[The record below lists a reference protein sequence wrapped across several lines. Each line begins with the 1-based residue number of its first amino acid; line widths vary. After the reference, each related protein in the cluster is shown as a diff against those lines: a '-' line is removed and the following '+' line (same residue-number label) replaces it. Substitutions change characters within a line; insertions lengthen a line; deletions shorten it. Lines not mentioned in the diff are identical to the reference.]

1 MIDSY
6 YTIKKQATGEL
17 TEKRS
22 RFIATV
28 LPVETQEQAMQYI
41 DALRSKYWD
50 ARHNVYAYTLLDG
63 QVKRYSDDGEPQGT
77 AGVPILNVL
86 EKMQL
91 QNTLVVVTRYFGGIL
106 LGTGG
111 LVRAYSQTAKIGLEQ
126 AGVVLRCLCNEI
138 KITCDY
144 NLLGKIQK
152 FIEKNGIKLKEI
164 SYADSVSVYVH
175 HKIEETDKLIAQLT
189 ELTDAAVQT
198 EIIGQ
203 AYQDFE
209 EMV

>member
-1 MIDSY
+1 MVDCY
-6 YTIKKQATGEL
+6 YTIENKATGEL
-17 TEKRS
+17 IEKRS

-28 LPVETQEQAMQYI
+28 LPVTTAEEAQQYI

-63 QVKRYSDDGEPQGT
+63 NIKRYSDDGEPQGT
-77 AGVPILNVL
+77 AGVPVLSVL
-86 EKMQL
+86 EKMNL

-164 SYADSVSVYVH
+164 TYSDSVSVYVY
-175 HKIEETDKLIAQLT
+175 HKVEDTDKLISQLV

-198 EIIGQ
+198 EINGQ
-203 AYQDFE
+203 VYCDFKE
-209 EMV
+209 E

>member
-6 YTIKKQATGEL
+6 YTIEKQATGEL

-77 AGVPILNVL
+77 AGVPVLNVL

-111 LVRAYSQTAKIGLEQ
+111 LVRAYSQTAKIGVEQ

-152 FIEKNGIKLKEI
+152 FIEKNNIKLKEI
-164 SYADSVSVYVH
+164 TYSDSVAVYVH
-175 HKIEETDKLIAQLT
+175 HKMEETDKLIAQIV
-189 ELTDAAVQT
+189 ELTDASAKT
-198 EIIGQ
+198 EIVGQ
-203 AYQDFE
+203 AYQDFSE
-209 EMV
+209 

>member
-50 ARHNVYAYTLLDG
+50 ARHNVYAYTLLEG

-175 HKIEETDKLIAQLT
+175 HKIEETDRLIAQLT

-203 AYQDFE
+203 DYQDFE

>member
-50 ARHNVYAYTLLDG
+50 ARHNVYAYTLLEG

-175 HKIEETDKLIAQLT
+175 HKMEETDKLIAQLT

>member
-126 AGVVLRCLCNEI
+126 AGIVLRCLCNEI

>member
-1 MIDSY
+1 MADSY
-6 YTIKKQATGEL
+6 YTVEKQATGEL

-28 LPVETQEQAMQYI
+28 LPVQTQEEAMQYI

-77 AGVPILNVL
+77 AGVPVLNVL
-86 EKMQL
+86 EKMEL

-111 LVRAYSQTAKIGLEQ
+111 LVRAYSQAAKLGIEQ
-126 AGVVLRCLCNEI
+126 AGVVKRCLCNEI

-144 NLLGKIQK
+144 NLLGKVQK
-152 FIEKNGIKLKEI
+152 FIEKNEIKLKEI
-164 SYADSVSVYVH
+164 SYADSVFVSVYQ
-175 HKIEETDKLIAQLT
+175 KIEETDKLVAQIT
-189 ELTDAAVQT
+189 ELTDAKATCETVG
-198 EIIGQ
+198 E
-203 AYQDFE
+203 AYIDF
-209 EMV
+209 